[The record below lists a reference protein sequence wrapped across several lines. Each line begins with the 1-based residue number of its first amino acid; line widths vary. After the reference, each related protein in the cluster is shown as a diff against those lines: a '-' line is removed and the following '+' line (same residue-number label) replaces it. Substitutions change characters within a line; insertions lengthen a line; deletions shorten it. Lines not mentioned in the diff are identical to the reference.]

1 MENNSLSNK
10 SKAIALFK
18 WTNRKYLSVSIAYW
32 ILLFLAYPLAE
43 IFIMI
48 TSIPVDGQH
57 NEYVDRMQTYG
68 VLIPSTLFATIAIG
82 YSIVIS
88 LIAFSY
94 MHNKRCVDLFGSF
107 PVSRRTLFFSR
118 FASVIFSTLIPV
130 IVIGLIGMILS
141 FAHKAFIDGASTIGL
156 LCLVLIGNICFIAII
171 SLCCGT
177 TIDVIICYGAINVCY
192 PIAVF
197 LCSYYPGEILPGVG
211 QKDLPSS
218 LYTLLCPI
226 MAFFTSAFGD
236 GLALHTIWWIGFI
249 IVVTIVCYH
258 LCKKRK
264 AETAQNG
271 FAFAIVEIIIKFL
284 TCFTCGLAIGFIM
297 SQLGN
302 IYSSVLASY
311 IWLVVGIIIGI
322 FTSNILLHLAFH
334 RGLSMFKSSL
344 VESLVVFATTGIFI
358 VIIATGG
365 LGYDTTIPK
374 ESEVES
380 VIVKEADRE
389 YFIINGKD
397 IVNSYQ
403 GDAKR
408 IKKTL
413 ELHKEIINKC
423 KAKKHHGFYA
433 LTRQSDD
440 DYGSVSDEDEYENT
454 ISSTGIIIKYKL
466 KSGKII
472 TRQYRRGEV
481 PVSQDENVKDLV
493 ANDLTM
499 ITKIPVKYLSSCY
512 IQDMQNG
519 GYSSTDKDLNK
530 KLIAALIKDLNNV
543 KKIKKDEYDYSIDLN
558 YTDSGENYNY
568 RNGTEI
574 SVNIYSEYKN
584 TLKVLNDSGVLAKL
598 EE

>member
-1 MENNSLSNK
+1 M
-10 SKAIALFK
+10 
-18 WTNRKYLSVSIAYW
+18 
-32 ILLFLAYPLAE
+32 
-43 IFIMI
+43 
-48 TSIPVDGQH
+48 
-57 NEYVDRMQTYG
+57 
-68 VLIPSTLFATIAIG
+68 
-82 YSIVIS
+82 
-88 LIAFSY
+88 
-94 MHNKRCVDLFGSF
+94 
-107 PVSRRTLFFSR
+107 
-118 FASVIFSTLIPV
+118 
-130 IVIGLIGMILS
+130 
-141 FAHKAFIDGASTIGL
+141 
-156 LCLVLIGNICFIAII
+156 
-171 SLCCGT
+171 
-177 TIDVIICYGAINVCY
+177 
-192 PIAVF
+192 
-197 LCSYYPGEILPGVG
+197 
-211 QKDLPSS
+211 
-218 LYTLLCPI
+218 
-226 MAFFTSAFGD
+226 
-236 GLALHTIWWIGFI
+236 ALHTIWWIGFI

-271 FAFAIVEIIIKFL
+271 FAFAIVEIILKFL

-302 IYSSVLASY
+302 IYSSVLAAY
-311 IWLVVGIIIGI
+311 IWRVVGIMIGI
-322 FTSNILLHLAFH
+322 CASNILLHLAFH

-344 VESLVVFATTGIFI
+344 VESLVVFVTTGIFI

-365 LGYDTTIPK
+365 FGYDTTIPK

-440 DYGSVSDEDEYENT
+440 DYSSVSDEDEYEYT
-454 ISSTGIIIKYKL
+454 ISPTGIIIKYKL

-481 PVSQDENVKDLV
+481 PVSQEENVKDLV
-493 ANDLTM
+493 VNDLTM

-512 IQDMQNG
+512 ILDMQKG

-530 KLIAALIKDLNNV
+530 KLVAALIKDLNNV
-543 KKIKKDEYDYSIDLN
+543 KKIKKDEYDYSIDIN
-558 YTDSGENYNY
+558 YTDSGDNYNY